1 MQDCRGCFGSGG
13 DVNFLIPEAEDGA
26 DTMVWINRQSWCN
39 SRIGTWGT
47 SWAGWTQTALAGAGA
62 GQSRHHGPEHER
74 QQRT

>member
-1 MQDCRGCFGSGG
+1 MFRGSGG
-13 DVNFLIPEAEDGA
+13 DVNFLIPGGRGRRRYHGVDQPP
-26 DTMVWINRQSWCN
+26 VLVY